1 MSLGQTGPGGSREGR
16 LSAGGRWARSG
27 LALLTGEVTPVFPS
41 RDVAGRLAALAAG
54 LDLDM
59 AVYAE
64 RAAEL
69 GLTRRGAT
77 SANGTARLVE
87 AADGWVAVNLARPDD
102 MAAVP
107 AWIGCGLDDDPWPA
121 IVQGARRR
129 SAAELA
135 EAAQELAIPVAVV
148 GMQDDVQH
156 QARGHI
162 EGVRTE
168 RRAPGRGE
176 AVRAP
181 LVVDLSSLWAGPL
194 CAQLLG
200 LAGARVVKVESLTRP
215 DAARFGPRAFFDR
228 LHSGQESVVLDFTTS
243 EGRRQLAR
251 LIARADVVI
260 EASRPR
266 ALEQL
271 GVELEAAFAANP
283 SLVWVS
289 LTAYGRTGPWRNRVG
304 FGDDAAAAGGLV
316 VWEAGRPMFVGD
328 ALADP
333 IAGVT
338 AATAALGAL
347 AAGGGMLVDVAL
359 REVAAFVAEADPVS
373 EAARRGVSGG
383 EGGWAWRGTP
393 LAPPSAR
400 PEAGPAA
407 TLGAHTAAIL
417 AEFA

>member
-1 MSLGQTGPGGSREGR
+1 MSVDDAGVRGDPQ

-27 LALLTGEVTPVFPS
+27 LALLTGDATPLFPC
-41 RDVAGRLAALAAG
+41 RDLAGRLGALAVG

-59 AVYAE
+59 AVFTE

-87 AADGWVAVNLARPDD
+87 AADGWVAVNLARSDD
-102 MAAVP
+102 LAAVP

-121 IVQGARRR
+121 IARGAKRRT
-129 SAAELA
+129 AAELA
-135 EAAQELAIPVAVV
+135 EAGQELAIPVAEV
-148 GMQDDVQH
+148 GAGDDIQH
-156 QARGHI
+156 QARSRL
-162 EGVRTE
+162 EGARTA
-168 RRAPGRGE
+168 RLAPGRGE

-181 LVVDLSSLWAGPL
+181 LVIDLSSLWAGPL

-215 DAARFGPRAFFDR
+215 DAARQGPRAFFDR
-228 LHSGQESVVLDFTTS
+228 LHAGHESVALDFRS
-243 EGRRQLAR
+243 AEGRRQLAR
-251 LIARADVVI
+251 LIAHADLVI

-271 GVELEAAFAANP
+271 GVEPESAFAANP
-283 SLVWVS
+283 GLVWVS

-316 VWEAGRPMFVGD
+316 VWDAGRPMFVGD

-338 AATAALGAL
+338 AALAALKAL
-347 AAGGGMLVDVAL
+347 AAGGGILVDVAL
-359 REVAAFVAEADPVS
+359 REAAAFVARAALIDDP
-373 EAARRGVSGG
+373 GLDGMSGG
-383 EGGWAWRGTP
+383 DGGWFWGGTP
-393 LAPPSAR
+393 LARPSAR
-400 PEAGPAA
+400 PEARAA
-407 TLGAHTAAIL
+407 APMGADTAAIL